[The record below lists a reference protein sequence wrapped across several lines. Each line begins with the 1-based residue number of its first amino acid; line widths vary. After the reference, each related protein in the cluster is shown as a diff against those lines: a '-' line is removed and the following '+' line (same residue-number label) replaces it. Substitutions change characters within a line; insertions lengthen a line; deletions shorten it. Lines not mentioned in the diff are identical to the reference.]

1 MITRRQFLGASAAL
15 PVLAGGPAFA
25 QPAFP
30 ERPVKIIVPL
40 PPGSPP
46 DVLARVA
53 GEGLGKLWKQPV
65 IVENRPGATGMV
77 GMQAVTRAAPD
88 GHTVGVLF
96 LTHTVLPSLMGPLP
110 YDTARDLAPI
120 GNLVWLYNVLVVP
133 ASSPVQSL
141 QQLLD
146 GARRQPDAMTY
157 GSGGNG
163 SPAHLLAETFC
174 QAGGLRMRHVPF
186 RGPSEA
192 VTALMGD
199 QVTAMFATA
208 SVATTLVES
217 GKLRALAVT
226 SPQRM
231 AALPSVPT
239 LGEAG
244 MQGMELREWEGMV
257 APAGTPAA
265 IVEQWNRDLFRVM
278 ASVDVHARLAQVGM
292 TVAAPNT
299 SREFEALVRSELD
312 HWGRFV
318 KAKGLRAS

>member
-1 MITRRQFLGASAAL
+1 MINRRQLLAATAAL
-15 PVLAGGPAFA
+15 PALTAAPAFS

-65 IVENRPGATGMV
+65 VVENRPGATGMV
-77 GMQAVTRAAPD
+77 GMQAVARAAPD
-88 GHTVGVLF
+88 GYTVGVLF

-110 YDTARDLAPI
+110 YDTRRDLAPI

-133 ASSPVQSL
+133 AASPIQTV

-146 GARRQPDAMTY
+146 GARKQPDEMTFS
-157 GSGGNG
+157 SGGNG
-163 SPAHLLAETFC
+163 SPAHLLAESFC
-174 QAGGLRMRHVPF
+174 QGSGVRMRHVPF

-192 VTALMGD
+192 VTALMGN

-208 SVATTLVES
+208 AVATALVES

-239 LGEAG
+239 LAEAG

-257 APAGTPAA
+257 APAGTPKAL
-265 IVEQWNRDLFRVM
+265 IERWNHDLFRVM
-278 ASVDVHARLAQVGM
+278 ASADVRARLAQMGM
-292 TVAAPNT
+292 AVAAPN
-299 SREFEALVRSELD
+299 SSEEFEALVHSELD

-318 KAKGLRAS
+318 KAKGLRPA

>member
-1 MITRRQFLGASAAL
+1 MITRRHFLGASAAL
-15 PVLAGGPAFA
+15 PVLAGAPAFA
-25 QPAFP
+25 QPGFP
-30 ERPVKIIVPL
+30 DKPVKIIVPL

-65 IVENRPGATGMV
+65 IVENRPGATGMI
-77 GMQAVTRAAPD
+77 GMQAVARAAPD

-110 YDTARDLAPI
+110 YDTSRDLAPI

-133 ASSPVQSL
+133 AASPVQTL
-141 QQLLD
+141 QQLLE
-146 GARRQPDAMTY
+146 GARKQPEALTY
-157 GSGGNG
+157 ASGGNG

-174 QAGGLRMRHVPF
+174 QASGARMRHVPF

-192 VTALMGD
+192 VTALMGQ

-226 SPQRM
+226 SPERM

-239 LGEAG
+239 LAEAG

-257 APAGTPAA
+257 APAGTPKA

-278 ASVDVHARLAQVGM
+278 GSADVRARLAQIGM
-292 TVAAPNT
+292 TVAAPN
-299 SREFEALVRSELD
+299 SSEEFDALVRRELE
-312 HWGRFV
+312 HWGHFV
-318 KAKGLRAS
+318 KTKGLRPA